1 VLAGHQFNSTIVFM
15 SFAGEEQGLFG
26 SASIAANL
34 TRYFEQPQVIA
45 MLNTDIPGGDN
56 TANTAADLQNF
67 RLYSPG
73 IPRERRS
80 ADADGTTDN
89 TSPSRGVMRYVGTRG
104 GAHVPTHQHAPQI
117 A

>member
-1 VLAGHQFNSTIVFM
+1 
-15 SFAGEEQGLFG
+15 
-26 SASIAANL
+26 
-34 TRYFEQPQVIA
+34 

-80 ADADGTTDN
+80 TDPGGTTDN
-89 TSPSRGVMRYVGTRG
+89 TSPSRGVMRYVGTWG
-104 GAHVPTHQHAPQI
+104 GAYVPTINMLPNWVKTGRAGPATTHLSSIMVSLLSA
-117 A
+117 